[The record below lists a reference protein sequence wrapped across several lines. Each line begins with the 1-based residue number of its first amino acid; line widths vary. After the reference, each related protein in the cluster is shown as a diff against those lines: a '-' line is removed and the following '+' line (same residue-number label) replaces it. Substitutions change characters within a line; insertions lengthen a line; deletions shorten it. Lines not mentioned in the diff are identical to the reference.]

1 MELFKLFGTIAV
13 DHSKADE
20 AIKQT
25 VKQSSKIGESF
36 SNSEKKA
43 GKSLSQIA
51 AESGK
56 SMNEIRS
63 DVGKMAAEYR
73 KQGMSASDAM
83 KKAYED
89 IGYSSEAAHK
99 KMDDGL
105 DKTSETAEKSESRI
119 TNAFKKIGAA
129 ITTYFAVDKLVSFG
143 KSVVDTTASFEDG
156 MLKVQSLSG
165 ATQDEYQ
172 KLSDAALNYGST
184 TAWTA
189 KDVSDAMGFM
199 ALAGFNT
206 NEILESTSG
215 MLSLAS
221 ASGED
226 LATVTDI
233 LTDSMTGF
241 GDSASDASRYADVL
255 ATVQAKSN
263 TTVGD
268 LGEAFTYVSSLAGT
282 YKYSLEDV
290 SAALGTMANAGVKG
304 SMAGTSLSSII
315 TRLGTNTSGARDA
328 IEALGVQF
336 YNQDGTAR
344 SLGDVI
350 TDLCDATSGMDV
362 EQKAALAST
371 VAGAEAQKGLLAILN
386 QGSGAYTDLQEKLNN
401 CSGAATDMSN
411 NMESGLGGAI
421 RSMSS
426 AWEGFKIN
434 LGEKF
439 EEPLGNAIRNAASWL
454 SETATP
460 KIMDFIDR
468 AVEGFEKLKE
478 HLQPAVDKIKDAFDR
493 LSTALAPI
501 KEKIDEYVSSG
512 KAAED
517 ASSLLETALD
527 LVSGAIELVADGI
540 NVLSGFIENIIQG
553 FKDMKQW
560 CSENKTALE
569 LLAVAAGTIAGLII
583 AANAGQIALNATMG
597 IANGLLI
604 AGSVAEGIMS
614 AATTI
619 WSGVCTV
626 ATGATTALGAAFT
639 FLTSPI
645 SLIIIAIGAA
655 IAVGILLY
663 KNWDKI
669 KEKLSELW
677 EHIKEIWE
685 KIRSAIAEAVEA
697 IKEKIESGFNAV
709 KEKVENIFNGIKD
722 FLSTV
727 WEGIKNV
734 VKFALLFIGELMS
747 AAFQII
753 TLPFQLIWENCK
765 DYIIAVWD
773 FIKNAMSTALEA
785 IKATI
790 ELVWNAIVGFIGPIL
805 ETIYGLFQTVWQN
818 VVDTITTIM
827 EDIKNVI
834 ETVWNAIVDFLTPI
848 LETIKNIVQIA
859 WEAIK
864 IAITTILGVIK
875 NVITTA
881 WNAIKSVI
889 DMVSNAIKSVI
900 TTVWS
905 TIKSVITTIL
915 NAIKGVFSSIWN
927 AIKTVV
933 SNAINGVK
941 NILRNKLNEA
951 KEVVT
956 NVLGK
961 IRDKFKEIFD
971 KVKDVVKNAIDKI
984 KGFFHFEWS
993 LPKLKMPHPKIEGEF
1008 SLHPPSVPHF
1018 SIDWYKKAMNDPIL
1032 MTKPT
1037 AFGVNKDGQIMAG
1050 GEAGDEVVSG
1060 AYKLRMMIAEAVAEQ
1075 NEGVIT
1081 VLSKILEAILT
1092 IDENMGGNLRKA
1104 LEGVGISL
1112 NRREFARLVNEV
1124 R

>member
-1 MELFKLFGTIAV
+1 MELFKLFGTIAINNG
-13 DHSKADE
+13 DANKA
-20 AIKQT
+20 I
-25 VKQSSKIGESF
+25 
-36 SNSEKKA
+36 
-43 GKSLSQIA
+43 
-51 AESGK
+51 
-56 SMNEIRS
+56 
-63 DVGKMAAEYR
+63 
-73 KQGMSASDAM
+73 
-83 KKAYED
+83 
-89 IGYSSEAAHK
+89 
-99 KMDDGL
+99 DDTTGR
-105 DKTSETAEKSESRI
+105 AEKSESRMSS
-119 TNAFKKIGAA
+119 AFKKIGAA

-189 KDVSDAMGFM
+189 KDVSDAMGYM
-199 ALAGFNT
+199 ALAGFDT

-328 IEALGVQF
+328 IKALGVEF

-350 TDLCDATSGMDV
+350 KDLCDATEGMDV
-362 EQKAALAST
+362 EQKSALAST

-401 CSGAATDMSN
+401 CTGAANDMAS
-411 NMESGLGGAI
+411 NMEAGLGGAI

-439 EEPLGNAIRNAASWL
+439 EEPLGNAIRSAASWL

-460 KIMDFIDR
+460 KLMDFIDR
-468 AVEGFEKLKE
+468 AVEGFGKLKE
-478 HLQPAVDKIKDAFDR
+478 HLQPAVDKIKDAFDH
-493 LSTALAPI
+493 LVTALAPI

-517 ASSLLETALD
+517 ASNLLDTALD
-527 LVSGAIELVADGI
+527 LVVGAIELVADSI
-540 NVLSGFIENIIQG
+540 NVLSNFIENIIQG

-569 LLAVAAGTIAGLII
+569 LLAVAAGTITGLII

-614 AATTI
+614 AATTL

-645 SLIIIAIGAA
+645 GLIIIAIGAA

-677 EHIKEIWE
+677 KHVKEIWE
-685 KIRSAIAEAVEA
+685 KIRTAIVGKMEE
-697 IKEKIESGFNAV
+697 IKEKVESGFNAV
-709 KEKVENIFNGIKD
+709 KETTENIFNGIKD
-722 FLSTV
+722 FISTV

-753 TLPFQLIWENCK
+753 TVPFRFIWENCK
-765 DYIIAVWD
+765 DTIIEIWD
-773 FIKNAMSTALEA
+773 A
-785 IKATI
+785 IKEKIDTVA
-790 ELVWNAIVGFIGPIL
+790 NAVK
-805 ETIYGLFQTVWQN
+805 
-818 VVDTITTIM
+818 D
-827 EDIKNVI
+827 VI
-834 ETVWNAIVDFLTPI
+834 ETVWKAIVDFLTPI
-848 LETIKNIVQIA
+848 LQAIYELFQFVWDKISAAITTALTIIQTAVTTIWNAIVTFLTPILETIKGVIQTA
-859 WEAIK
+859 WDAIK
-864 IAITTILGVIK
+864 A
-875 NVITTA
+875 VITTVLGA
-881 WNAIKSVI
+881 IQTVITTVWNAIKTAISTVL
-889 DMVSNAIKSVI
+889 DAIKSVI
-900 TTVWS
+900 TTVWDA
-905 TIKSVITTIL
+905 IKSVVTTVMG
-915 NAIKGVFSSIWN
+915 AIKGVFTAAWD

-933 SNAINGVK
+933 SNAVNGVK
-941 NILRNKLNEA
+941 NILRDKLNEA
-951 KEVVT
+951 NEVVT

-961 IRDKFKEIFD
+961 IKDKFKEIFD

-984 KGFFHFEWS
+984 KGFFDFEWS
-993 LPKLKMPHPKIEGEF
+993 LPKLKLPHPKIEGEF
-1008 SLHPPSVPHF
+1008 SLNPPSVPHF

-1037 AFGVNKDGQIMAG
+1037 AFGINNEGQIMAG

-1060 AYKLRMMIAEAVAEQ
+1060 AYKLKMMISDAVAEQ
-1075 NEGVIT
+1075 NEGMIT
-1081 VLSKILEAILT
+1081 ILSKILDAILA
-1092 IDENMGGNLRKA
+1092 IDENMGGNLRQA
-1104 LEGVGISL
+1104 LEGASIAI
-1112 NRREFARLVNEV
+1112 NRRDFARLVNEV
-1124 R
+1124 K